1 MKPIW
6 LNGKDMIKFEES
18 QGDYRYFDQ
27 SMNIVK
33 VKPDY
38 QYLVGLDDMEKNSI
52 VFDTKKVK

>member
-6 LNGKDMIKFEES
+6 MNGKDMIKFEKS
-18 QGDYRYFDQ
+18 QGDYCYFDQ

>member
-6 LNGKDMIKFEES
+6 MNGKDMIEFEKS

-33 VKPDY
+33 VKPNY

>member
-6 LNGKDMIKFEES
+6 MNGKDMIEFEKS

-38 QYLVGLDDMEKNSI
+38 QYLVGLDAMEKNSI

>member
-1 MKPIW
+1 M
-6 LNGKDMIKFEES
+6 NGKDMIKFEKS

-38 QYLVGLDDMEKNSI
+38 QYLVGLDEMEKNSI
-52 VFDTKKVK
+52 VFDTKKVKLIVDN

>member
-1 MKPIW
+1 M
-6 LNGKDMIKFEES
+6 NGKDMIKFEKS

-38 QYLVGLDDMEKNSI
+38 QYLVGLDAMEKNSI
-52 VFDTKKVK
+52 FFNMKKVK

>member
-6 LNGKDMIKFEES
+6 MNGKDMIKFEES

>member
-1 MKPIW
+1 MEPIW
-6 LNGKDMIKFEES
+6 MNGKDMIEFEKS

>member
-6 LNGKDMIKFEES
+6 MNGKDMIKFEKN